1 MNKLMNCLFIL
12 VIMLT
17 CLINTS
23 LAGSNSYSIMVS
35 CTIPAIPG
43 VNVPLVEDESAVS
56 QNQVAITQNN
66 QGQIEN
72 EQMLSSTQEGPFM
85 ITKSIYSR

>member
-1 MNKLMNCLFIL
+1 MNCLFIL

-56 QNQVAITQNN
+56 QNQAAVTQSN

-72 EQMLSSTQEGPFM
+72 EQMLSSTQEGPLV

>member
-1 MNKLMNCLFIL
+1 MNKIMSCLFIL
-12 VIMLT
+12 VIMLS
-17 CLINTS
+17 CLINTA
-23 LAGSNSYSIMVS
+23 LAGSNSYSIVVS

-43 VNVPLVEDESAVS
+43 VNVPLVEDKTDLEE
-56 QNQVAITQNN
+56 QKTQGN

>member
-1 MNKLMNCLFIL
+1 MNKIMSCLFIL
-12 VIMLT
+12 VITLS
-17 CLINTS
+17 CLINTA

>member
-1 MNKLMNCLFIL
+1 MNKIMSCLFIL
-12 VIMLT
+12 VIMLS
-17 CLINTS
+17 CLINTA
-23 LAGSNSYSIMVS
+23 LAGSNSYSIVVS

>member
-1 MNKLMNCLFIL
+1 MSCLFIL

-17 CLINTS
+17 CLINS
-23 LAGSNSYSIMVS
+23 ALAGSNSYSIMVS